1 MSYDSNTSGTTW
13 DGIWQAC
20 KDLADGTDSR
30 PYSRNTDGTTTID
43 GILDA
48 LTNLRHGGDNSPYAS
63 NSESVTL
70 NGILMAV
77 TDLVKGTNNVA
88 SYPDNTDPDTFDSL
102 LVIFKDWVLGTD
114 SSPYADNVPGVTLSG
129 ILTALK
135 TWNGPRGAQAT
146 MVLNPFTVSSAG
158 QLDRQGALIKA
169 LGAFTLSAAVA
180 GGPTRSADPI
190 ITGTRTSG
198 SVLTVTPGTYNGNP
212 APTVTRQWYLYPS
225 LSPISGATGLTYRIP
240 AAYEGLQL
248 LCIEIADN
256 GLGTATGTSN
266 IITVMVP
273 TLDGVPS
280 LAVTSDLDDNTPDGQ
295 CAVYDVV
302 AGDLIRFHLAD
313 DDQYTTNVIDMTD
326 TLSGPSDTIATFHS
340 GSTLADGTRFLRCRL
355 ERWSGG
361 NVTAVTSWS
370 PTIEFDIVTVVT
382 NALALIGGTNQLAL
396 ADTTDGLSLIG

>member
-13 DGIWQAC
+13 DGIWQVC

-135 TWNGPRGAQAT
+135 NWNGPRGAQAT

-158 QLDRQGALIKA
+158 QLDRQGGLIKA
-169 LGAFTLSAAVA
+169 LGAFTLSAAIE
-180 GGPTRSADPI
+180 GGPTRSANPV
-190 ITGTRTSG
+190 ITGTPTSG
-198 SVLTVTPGTYNGNP
+198 SVLTVTPGSYNGNP
-212 APTVTRQWYLYPS
+212 APTVTRQLYLYPS
-225 LSPISGATGLTYRIP
+225 LTPISGATGLTYRIP
-240 AAYEGLQL
+240 AAYEGMQI

-266 IITVMVP
+266 IITVLAP
-273 TLDGVPS
+273 TLDGVPALS
-280 LAVTSDLDDNTPDGQ
+280 VTSDIDDNTPDGEGT
-295 CAVYDVV
+295 VFDVL
-302 AGDLIRFHLAD
+302 AGDLVRFQLAD
-313 DDQYTTNVIDMTD
+313 DDQFTTNIIDMTD
-326 TLSGPSDTIATFHS
+326 TLSGPLDTSATFHS
-340 GSTLADGTRFLRCRL
+340 GSTLSDGIRFLRGRL

-361 NVTAVTSWS
+361 NVTAVGAWS
-370 PTIEFDIVTVVT
+370 STVEFEILTVVT
-382 NALALIGGTNQLAL
+382 NSLAL
-396 ADTTDGLSLIG
+396 ANGADGLALANGTDGLSLV